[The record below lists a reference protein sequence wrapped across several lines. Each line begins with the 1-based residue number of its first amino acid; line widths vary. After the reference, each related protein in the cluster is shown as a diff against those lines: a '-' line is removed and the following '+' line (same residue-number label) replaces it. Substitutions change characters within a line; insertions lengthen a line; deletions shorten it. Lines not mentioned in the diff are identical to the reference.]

1 MPEAQLLYTQLLYT
15 TVRRRSKGLFVDYA
29 EKTKAVSTSGA
40 FSFTAGSTI
49 SAVTQGET
57 HEPRTLLSAVYLAG
71 NKKPNTYP
79 FERLAFTATYKVLS
93 SVAAMEV
100 LDFKGVLTD
109 YGSIHID
116 GYTEIRRTG
125 SYMVSI

>member
-15 TVRRRSKGLFVDYA
+15 TVRRRSKGLFSVDYA

-49 SAVTQGET
+49 SAVTRGET
-57 HEPRTLLSAVYLAG
+57 YEPRTLLSAVYLAG

-79 FERLAFTATYKVLS
+79 FEHFVFTATYKVLS

-109 YGSIHID
+109 YGSV
-116 GYTEIRRTG
+116 
-125 SYMVSI
+125 YM

>member
-57 HEPRTLLSAVYLAG
+57 CEPRTLLSAVYLAG

-79 FERLAFTATYKVLS
+79 FEHLAFTAKMQEKQTVSLKLVI
-93 SVAAMEV
+93 
-100 LDFKGVLTD
+100 DFKRVLTN
-109 YGSIHID
+109 YGYI
-116 GYTEIRRTG
+116 
-125 SYMVSI
+125 YM